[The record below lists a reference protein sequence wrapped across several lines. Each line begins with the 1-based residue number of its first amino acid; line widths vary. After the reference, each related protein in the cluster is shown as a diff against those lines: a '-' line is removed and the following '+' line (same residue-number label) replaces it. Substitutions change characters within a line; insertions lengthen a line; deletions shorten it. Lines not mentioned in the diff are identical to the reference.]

1 MIRGSYPMINIILG
15 KGFPKTTMNKMR
27 TSISHKIP
35 RYTEPR
41 ENHILKHF
49 QGGLSIS
56 ALSRYGLYPLSD
68 IIYSN
73 KNMSIS
79 LRRRKRTHKIKSP
92 AVEWFNKNRITHRHF
107 IASRNITNSL
117 TLITSQNKLS

>member
-15 KGFPKTTMNKMR
+15 KGLSKTTMNKMR
-27 TSISHKIP
+27 TSISHKIS
-35 RYTEPR
+35 RYTEPK

-56 ALSRYGLYPLSD
+56 TLSRYGLYPLSN

-73 KNMSIS
+73 KNMTIS
-79 LRRRKRTHKIKSP
+79 LRRRERTHKIKSP
-92 AVEWFNKNRITHRHF
+92 AVEWFNNKRIIHRHF
-107 IASRNITNSL
+107 IQSRNITNS
-117 TLITSQNKLS
+117 

>member
-1 MIRGSYPMINIILG
+1 MIRRSYTMIDIILG
-15 KGFPKTTMNKMR
+15 KGLPKNIMNKMR
-27 TSISHKIP
+27 TSISHKIS

-49 QGGLSIS
+49 QGGLSIRT
-56 ALSRYGLYPLSD
+56 LSRYGFYPLSN

-92 AVEWFNKNRITHRHF
+92 AVEWFNNKRIIHRHF
-107 IASRNITNSL
+107 GRLEIL
-117 TLITSQNKLS
+117 QTL

>member
-1 MIRGSYPMINIILG
+1 MIRGSYLMINIILG
-15 KGFPKTTMNKMR
+15 KGLPKTTMDKVR
-27 TSISHKIP
+27 TSISHKIS

-56 ALSRYGLYPLSD
+56 TLSRYGFYPLSN

-73 KNMSIS
+73 NNMRIS
-79 LRRRKRTHKIKSP
+79 LRRRKRTHKIEPP
-92 AVEWFNKNRITHRHF
+92 AVEWFNNKRINH
-107 IASRNITNSL
+107 
-117 TLITSQNKLS
+117 